1 MKGERRKK
9 VQALALRPGTAG
21 EGEAANAALERLSG
35 KRPGRAIELSAAFMR
50 RLDGRND
57 PGIYWDSDP
66 KARGFGARLNAGGSI
81 TFIFNYR
88 VDGHERRTSIGPYP
102 RWSVAAAR
110 ERVKELRKQI
120 DRGDDPASAKRER
133 REAPTIQDLVDRYL
147 RDHLSYK
154 AESVHADEKR
164 MLKEIAKQLGKHTKI
179 VDVNYSDV
187 EAMHRQISESTGRR
201 GRPRP
206 VRANRVLS
214 VCSKMFALAL
224 VPMKGETRAW
234 RAADVGNPCSGV
246 KKNPEQGRERFFNAE
261 EVKEISAA
269 LDMYGGAAADC
280 VRLCLLTGCRPGEA
294 MKAQWTEFDAQPGYW
309 IKPASN
315 TKQRREHRLPLNV
328 QAVELIDQL
337 RKTRKS
343 KNVFGRPGKPLAALH
358 HVWSFVRRHTSIGNA
373 RLYDLRHSFASAG
386 AAEKLTLPVI
396 GKLLGHS
403 SPKTTQRYVH
413 LFDDL
418 LRDATTKI
426 GERIAGTRS

>member
-1 MKGERRKK
+1 
-9 VQALALRPGTAG
+9 
-21 EGEAANAALERLSG
+21 
-35 KRPGRAIELSAAFMR
+35 
-50 RLDGRND
+50 
-57 PGIYWDSDP
+57 
-66 KARGFGARLNAGGSI
+66 
-81 TFIFNYR
+81 
-88 VDGHERRTSIGPYP
+88 
-102 RWSVAAAR
+102 
-110 ERVKELRKQI
+110 
-120 DRGDDPASAKRER
+120 
-133 REAPTIQDLVDRYL
+133 
-147 RDHLSYK
+147 
-154 AESVHADEKR
+154 
-164 MLKEIAKQLGKHTKI
+164 
-179 VDVNYSDV
+179 
-187 EAMHRQISESTGRR
+187 
-201 GRPRP
+201 
-206 VRANRVLS
+206 
-214 VCSKMFALAL
+214 
-224 VPMKGETRAW
+224 
-234 RAADVGNPCSGV
+234 
-246 KKNPEQGRERFFNAE
+246 
-261 EVKEISAA
+261 
-269 LDMYGGAAADC
+269 
-280 VRLCLLTGCRPGEA
+280 

-315 TKQRREHRLPLNV
+315 TRQRREHRLPLNV